1 MAFRILRKVPN
12 IDFVGAR
19 WWAYGFTLLT
29 ALASVI
35 SLSVQG
41 LNLGIDFTGGVL
53 MELQADQTIDIGAM
67 RSKLEELN
75 FREVQLQGS
84 GANGEAA
91 LIRLLPQEGMTE
103 QESVNTIKQAL
114 GCSTAVRLL
123 EANDRSVPAGLP
135 EGTRLRVNSANAI
148 DKADLKT
155 KVGQLGLGS
164 VEVASQPGVLNEAY
178 VSVTPAASNPQE
190 VSRKIS
196 RQLGCP
202 YDFRRQEAV
211 GPKVSGELFRD
222 GIIASI
228 LAVFAIALYVAVRFE
243 WQFGLSAIVATAHDV
258 FTTVG
263 LYSIFQLDFNLTAIA
278 ALLTL
283 AGYSVNETVVEF
295 DRIRENRRKHKKMPL
310 TDLINLSVNQTLG
323 RTLVTASTV
332 ILSILPLVIF
342 GGPALFNFSAS
353 ILFGVIIGTY
363 SSIYVSSSLLIYMP
377 GLFTTTDQQAA
388 LAAEREKARR
398 QAAGRPTTP

>member
-1 MAFRILRKVPN
+1 MAFRILRKVPT

-19 WWAYGFTLLT
+19 WWAYAFTGLT

-35 SLSVQG
+35 SLAVQG

-53 MELQADQTIDIGAM
+53 MELQADQTIEIGAM
-67 RSKLEELN
+67 RSQLEGLN
-75 FREVQLQGS
+75 FREIQLQGS

-91 LIRLLPQEGMTE
+91 LVRLLPAEGTTE
-103 QESVNTIKQAL
+103 QEAVNTIKQAL
-114 GCSTAVRLL
+114 GCSVAVRPL
-123 EANDRSVPAGLP
+123 EAGDTSVPAGMP
-135 EGTRLRVNSANAI
+135 EGTLLRANSPATI
-148 DKADLKT
+148 DMAALKT
-155 KVGQLGLGS
+155 KVEQLGVGS
-164 VEVASQPGVLNEAY
+164 VAVASRPGVLNEAY
-178 VSVTPAASNPQE
+178 VSITPAQANAQE

-222 GIIASI
+222 GIIAAI
-228 LAVFAIALYVAVRFE
+228 LAVIAIALYVAVRFE

-295 DRIRENRRKHKKMPL
+295 DRIRENRRRHKKMPL
-310 TDLINLSVNQTLG
+310 PDLINLSVNQTLG

-377 GLFTTTDQQAA
+377 GLFTTTDQQSAA
-388 LAAEREKARR
+388 AAEREKERQ
-398 QAAGRPTTP
+398 QAAGRPTTR